1 MAWRWAAGFGKLWI
15 LAGAEG
21 HVNLGFSGWIMGVLV
36 LGLVQMECSLVT
48 LSHGE
53 KTKSFLC
60 TLVRKD
66 SRYPP
71 PRRCGELSDPRFHL
85 LRRFQET
92 LLNLSKLPAALL
104 QSCKGKLQMN
114 TATPLSFRSPFS
126 SLSRFFCIANV
137 SSTSP

>member
-60 TLVRKD
+60 TSVGKD

-71 PRRCGELSDPRFHL
+71 LA
-85 LRRFQET
+85 LRR
-92 LLNLSKLPAALL
+92 A
-104 QSCKGKLQMN
+104 
-114 TATPLSFRSPFS
+114 FRSPLS
-126 SLSRFFCIANV
+126 PSAPLSRDAVESVKAPSSPAAKLQGKIANEY
-137 SSTSP
+137 SNTALI

>member
-21 HVNLGFSGWIMGVLV
+21 HTNLGSPGWIMRVLV

-60 TLVRKD
+60 TSVGKD

-71 PRRCGELSDPRFHL
+71 PGAAESFQIPAFTFCAAFKRRC
-85 LRRFQET
+85 
-92 LLNLSKLPAALL
+92 
-104 QSCKGKLQMN
+104 
-114 TATPLSFRSPFS
+114 
-126 SLSRFFCIANV
+126 
-137 SSTSP
+137 